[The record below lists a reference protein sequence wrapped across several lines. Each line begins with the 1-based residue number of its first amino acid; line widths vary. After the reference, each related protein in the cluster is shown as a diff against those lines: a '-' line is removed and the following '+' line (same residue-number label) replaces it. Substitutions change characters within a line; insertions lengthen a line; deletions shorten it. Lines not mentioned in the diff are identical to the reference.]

1 MGHGHDD
8 VYHVTPF
15 NTYMKVFATL
25 IVLTVVT
32 VAVSRFDFGWA
43 NALIAFG
50 VASVKAYFVLAFFM
64 HLKTDSILNRV
75 VMASGFFF
83 LLLLYVICAIDI
95 ATRIP
100 VQSTL

>member
-8 VYHVTPF
+8 VYHVTPY
-15 NTYMKVFATL
+15 NTYIRVFVTL
-25 IVLTVVT
+25 IVLTVLT
-32 VAVSRFDFGWA
+32 VVVSRFDFGWA
-43 NALIAFG
+43 NAMIAFG

-64 HLKTDSILNRV
+64 HLKTDSIINRV
-75 VMASGFFF
+75 VMVAGFVC